1 MPIKRVIHI
10 KGCVSIGWNDSSWLY
25 GIIQHCGWYK
35 KKHVILLYTVC
46 MHIYIYIYNYT
57 YIRHYIIICFL
68 WMCTL
73 TQTCTVF
80 WKPLLRFPPSSG
92 IDVNMM
98 PFRMGDKEPW
108 RRMWCHTYDI
118 IWVHEYQSEE
128 RLLATYIHIVL
139 HTYMVLMD
147 IHRISRTICPYFCP
161 HHTSK
166 KRKFPKRIAGTNSNV
181 ILLITYSIM
190 SHCHPIIC
198 QLLYPHDFVGVL
210 TCFGGNQC

>member
-1 MPIKRVIHI
+1 MVVLSFSVPYGKMMIPSSLYVSIWCQSNGVIHI

-35 KKHVILLYTVC
+35 TKHVILLYIVC
-46 MHIYIYIYNYT
+46 MHIYIYIQL
-57 YIRHYIIICFL
+57 YIYKTLHYHLLL

-128 RLLATYIHIVL
+128 RLLATYIHI
-139 HTYMVLMD
+139 
-147 IHRISRTICPYFCP
+147 
-161 HHTSK
+161 
-166 KRKFPKRIAGTNSNV
+166 IAYIYDFDG
-181 ILLITYSIM
+181 
-190 SHCHPIIC
+190 
-198 QLLYPHDFVGVL
+198 YP
-210 TCFGGNQC
+210 